1 MKRMSM
7 HRTTGTRGRRGQ
19 STVEFALM
27 MPVIMAFF
35 FWIFETNIYWIGLHQ
50 GAYAAYAASRTHLV
64 DGGPTDVDPEE
75 TMEDLLTGQL
85 WKGGFNGRNR
95 PSLSTSTLR
104 TGGGPDGVIITMP
117 ALSTLPYIGLL
128 LEFDSEVSTH
138 LGWSEYDET
147 KYPNSRERECAEPFG
162 CRMVTDNNLR
172 DYN

>member
-1 MKRMSM
+1 M
-7 HRTTGTRGRRGQ
+7 RRRKGQ

-35 FWIFETNIYWIGLHQ
+35 FWVFETNIYWIGLHQ

-64 DGGPTDVDPEE
+64 DGGPTNVDPKD
-75 TMEDLLTGQL
+75 TMNDLLTGQL
-85 WKGGFNGRNR
+85 WKGGFNGRNQPR
-95 PSLSTSTLR
+95 LEMSTLR
-104 TGGGPDGVIITMP
+104 QGGGSDGVIIKMP

-138 LGWSEYDET
+138 LGWSEFDAQ
-147 KYPNSRERECAEPFG
+147 KYPDQVRDREGGQRAT
-162 CRMVTDNNLR
+162 VTDNNTT